1 MAWRWL
7 RAPATA
13 RRRGWWDATPR
24 APSFAAEQR
33 ATLVNVKLKWV
44 KDGALD
50 VAVSRERH
58 LRAAHHLFDLV
69 SDRPGHRVTRSDL
82 VADRSVQKLF
92 GSADAAFEFLGRFH
106 TLFALH
112 RVGVSLTDAALDLRL
127 REVECLRATESD
139 LVARLRRLLML
150 TLPRRLP
157 LHTVDL
163 LRWDLGLPGD
173 YRSSIL
179 RRYPEHFA
187 LEQPEGDERVWVRL
201 LSWDDSLAVSE
212 LEKAADGGDTTC
224 LPFPVSFTRGFDLRS
239 KCMSWLREWQELP
252 YTSPYADASSLDRRT
267 DVSEKR
273 NVGVFHELLHLTVA
287 KRTERHNVSNMR
299 KLLGMPQK
307 FTKVFERHPGIFYIS
322 RVLGTHTVMLREA
335 YGGGSKLLEK
345 HAHPLATIR
354 EEYATMMKA
363 ALPPRTRGRKLRN
376 AFSESD
382 EGFLMM
388 QGLNLVSSIGPKGK
402 EKSKEGQKPQ
412 TPRRGWTGDG
422 VVWSFKM
429 LMCYKIDHV
438 AR

>member
-1 MAWRWL
+1 MHAWRWL

-13 RRRGWWDATPR
+13 RRGWWDATPR

-44 KDGALD
+44 KDKELD

-58 LRAAHHLFDLV
+58 LRAAHQLLDLV
-69 SDRPGHRVTRSDL
+69 SSQPGHRVFRSDL
-82 VADRSVQKLF
+82 IADRSVKKLF
-92 GSADAAFEFLGRFH
+92 GSADAAFEFLARFH

-112 RVGVSLTDAALDLRL
+112 RAGVSLTDAGLDLRR
-127 REVECLRATESD
+127 REVECLCAIEPD
-139 LVARLRRLLML
+139 LVERLRRLLML
-150 TLPRRLP
+150 TLPRKLP

-163 LRWDLGLPGD
+163 LRWDLGLPSD

-179 RRYPEHFA
+179 RRYPDHFA
-187 LEQPEGDERVWVRL
+187 LEQPDGDERVWLRL

-212 LEKAADGGDTTC
+212 LEKGADGGDTNY
-224 LPFPVSFTRGFDLRS
+224 LSFPVSFTRGFGLRS

-252 YTSPYADASSLDRRT
+252 YTSPYADPSGLDRRT

-287 KRTERHNVSNMR
+287 KRTERRNVSNMR

-322 RVLGTHTVMLREA
+322 RVLNTQTVVLREA

-345 HAHPLATIR
+345 YAHPLAAIR
-354 EEYATMMKA
+354 EEYSTMMKA
-363 ALPPRTRGRKLRN
+363 ALPPRTRGRRSHDASN
-376 AFSESD
+376 ESD
-382 EGFLMM
+382 EGFEREEEQELT
-388 QGLNLVSSIGPKGK
+388 
-402 EKSKEGQKPQ
+402 E
-412 TPRRGWTGDG
+412 
-422 VVWSFKM
+422 
-429 LMCYKIDHV
+429 
-438 AR
+438 